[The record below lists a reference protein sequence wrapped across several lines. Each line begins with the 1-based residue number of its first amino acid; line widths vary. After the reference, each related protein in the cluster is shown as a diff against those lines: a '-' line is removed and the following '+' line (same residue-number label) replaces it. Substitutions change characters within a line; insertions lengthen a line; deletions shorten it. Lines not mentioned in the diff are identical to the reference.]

1 MITKLVLLYVFVCCS
16 FFPLCVIGFMFGDIG
31 FTDHHESKNY

>member
-31 FTDHHESKNY
+31 FTDHESENY